1 MSALPLM
8 LPLAVELAEPCPEP
22 APPVVPAPVSGV
34 RWADPERVRAP
45 SPALTL
51 EWAIWQLVP
60 SPELGF
66 GDGGALF
73 GLRWQLTPLLYSF
86 ALDRRFSRW
95 RAFIA
100 EPIVRHSGSI
110 ELFVSPE
117 YLARDA
123 ERFGVRA
130 GVRSYFG
137 LLHRGDYLSVSLA
150 TAYVR
155 FGKTDAASHEVGAY
169 VLFGML
175 GLQVGYTPAMEDA
188 SWLMTLRLRFF

>member
-1 MSALPLM
+1 MSLPALM
-8 LPLAVELAEPCPEP
+8 LPLAVKLAEPCPEP
-22 APPVVPAPVSGV
+22 APPVTPAPPGV
-34 RWADPERVRAP
+34 RWADPERVRSP

-73 GLRWQLTPLLYSF
+73 GLRWQLTPLLYAF
-86 ALDRRFSRW
+86 ALDRRLSPW

-117 YLARDA
+117 YLARDSD
-123 ERFGVRA
+123 RFGVRA
-130 GVRSYFG
+130 GIRSYFG
-137 LLHRGDYLSVSLA
+137 VLHRGDYLSVSLA

-155 FGKTDAASHEVGAY
+155 FGETDAASYEVGAY

-175 GLQVGYTPAMEDA
+175 GAQVAYTPAMEDA
-188 SWLMTLRLRFF
+188 SWLTTLRLRFF